1 MLNRWIGILAAAA
14 MLVANGTIVLRDVV
28 PLWIAGDPPPDV
40 ATALAPGEEARTQVG
55 IYRDG
60 VLLGRS
66 WTEARR
72 ALPGE
77 LVTVATTTVLDA
89 LALPGGLST
98 PPVRIETHVTFR
110 QGDPLRV
117 DSLEFRIEGLGV
129 PVLLKGEAMPSG
141 EFPCQWEVGSQ
152 RGGFSLDTRAPAAL
166 GDVIRP
172 FNRLPGLYV
181 GRSWRLDLVDPL
193 QQILP
198 NLATDGL
205 GLEPV
210 VIRVTCTA
218 RITHRGAPVDT
229 FVVEGGGA
237 TAWVAADGRVLRQ
250 VVDLPLLGE
259 LELLDE
265 PYDEAARA
273 GQTLGPPRPLR
284 SWR

>member
-1 MLNRWIGILAAAA
+1 MLNRWIGILAAAV
-14 MLVANGTIVLRDVV
+14 MLVANGAIVLRDVV
-28 PLWIAGDPPPDV
+28 PLWLAGDAPPS
-40 ATALAPGEEARTQVG
+40 ATHTLAPGEEERTQVG
-55 IYRDG
+55 IFRDG

-72 ALPGE
+72 PLPGD
-77 LVTVATTTVLDA
+77 LVTVATVTVLDP
-89 LALPGGLST
+89 LSLPGGLST
-98 PPVRIETHVTFR
+98 PPVRIETELTFR
-110 QGDPLRV
+110 HGNHLTV
-117 DSLEFRIEGLGV
+117 DSLEFRIEGLGM
-129 PVLLKGEAMPSG
+129 PVVLKGEAMPSG
-141 EFPCQWEVGSQ
+141 EFPCQWEVGPQ
-152 RGGFSLDTRAPAAL
+152 RGGFALDMRAPAAL

-198 NLATDGL
+198 NFSAEGL

-210 VIRVTCTA
+210 VIRVTGTA
-218 RITHRGAPVDT
+218 RIEHRGNPVDT
-229 FVVEGGGA
+229 FVVEGGKA
-237 TAWVAADGRVLRQ
+237 TAWVTADGRVLRQ

-273 GQTLGPPRPLR
+273 APTVGPPRPCR
-284 SWR
+284 GGR